1 MDNGNL
7 KLLILGMLLGAI
19 LLASG
24 MVFNSLSNVLHN
36 IQVKSTNEGVLLK
49 L

>member
-1 MDNGNL
+1 MDTRNL

-19 LLASG
+19 LLAGG
-24 MVFNSLSNVLHN
+24 MVFNSLSNILRS
-36 IQVKSTNEGVLLK
+36 IQIKYTEEGVLLK